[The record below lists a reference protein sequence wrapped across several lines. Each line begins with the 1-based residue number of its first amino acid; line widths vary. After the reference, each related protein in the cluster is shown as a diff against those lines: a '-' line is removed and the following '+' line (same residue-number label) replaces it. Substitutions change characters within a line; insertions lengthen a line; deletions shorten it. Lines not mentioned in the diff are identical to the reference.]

1 MEMKSD
7 DDKAILMLYLEGN
20 SHREIADVMGI
31 SESNVGTR
39 LNRLKNALRQSAES

>member
-1 MEMKSD
+1 MEMQSD
-7 DDKAILMLYLEGN
+7 ADRAILMLYLEGN